1 MSNYEEGDN
10 PRVEAPT
17 NSASL
22 LDRFSNFIGLGN
34 TNANASPEPL
44 ADEEVSSYFAKEAP
58 TEPPHVEITVP
69 PLVTEKEAPL
79 ADNGMTHE
87 ELHQI
92 EEALQLAR
100 QLEAEATLRGQQRLI
115 ERQAKAKVIADKGKA
130 KVDDTMPIDARVFH
144 TNNWEYVVKTQTLH
158 DKVTKYTYPVSWE
171 ELSEHTRAAP
181 TYPLFKQILA
191 DCLNH
196 ILMQERLR
204 LGVDYPCEDPILFVQ
219 TSESRGPTLEEMETP
234 LKSRQDILP

>member
-1 MSNYEEGDN
+1 M
-10 PRVEAPT
+10 
-17 NSASL
+17 L
-22 LDRFSNFIGLGN
+22 
-34 TNANASPEPL
+34 PL
-44 ADEEVSSYFAKEAP
+44 SHWADEEVSSYFAKEAP
-58 TEPPHVEITVP
+58 TKPPHVEITVP

-115 ERQAKAKVIADKGKA
+115 EREAKAKVIADKGKA

-181 TYPLFKQILA
+181 TYPLFK
-191 DCLNH
+191 
-196 ILMQERLR
+196 
-204 LGVDYPCEDPILFVQ
+204 
-219 TSESRGPTLEEMETP
+219 
-234 LKSRQDILP
+234 